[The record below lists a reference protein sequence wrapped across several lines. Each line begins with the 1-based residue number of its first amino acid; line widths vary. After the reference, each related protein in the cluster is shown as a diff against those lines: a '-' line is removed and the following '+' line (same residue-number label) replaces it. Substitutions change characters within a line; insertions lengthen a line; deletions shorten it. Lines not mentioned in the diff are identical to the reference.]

1 MKTKVEIKKALMVV
15 MLSGTLMWMACS
27 TEWISEAEEIIA
39 ALIPATANLVTLA
52 ATLQGKNVTVA
63 DLQTIRSAGAE
74 AGTGLQ
80 LMQSLIAEYQ
90 KADASAQPGL
100 LNQIQV
106 AMSAVQSTL
115 NGLMPALDI
124 KDEATQAKFAAV
136 VGILLSEVESVAGI
150 VPLLKT
156 SSPGM
161 MTMTARQVR
170 KQPAVSAIEFAS
182 RYNATMSAK
191 TGHSELDDATRALRI
206 HVHGKLSRW
215 ASAGLLK

>member
-1 MKTKVEIKKALMVV
+1 MKKKAEIKKALMVV

-52 ATLQGKNVTVA
+52 ATLQGKSVTVA

-74 AGTGLQ
+74 AGTELQ
-80 LMQSLIAEYQ
+80 LMQSLIPQYQ
-90 KADASAQPGL
+90 KADASAQAGL

-115 NGLMPALDI
+115 NGLMPALHITDA
-124 KDEATQAKFAAV
+124 ATLAKIAAV
-136 VGILLSEVESVAGI
+136 VEILVSEVESVAGI
-150 VPLLKT
+150 VPLLRT

-161 MTMTARQVR
+161 MTRAARQVR

-182 RYNATMSAK
+182 RYNATMRAK
-191 TGHSELDDATRALRI
+191 TGYSELDDATRGLRI
-206 HVHGKLSRW
+206 HVRGKLFRW
-215 ASAGLLK
+215 ASAGLLR